1 MIFSANISKA
11 LCLAAMGISLMMPA
25 PVAAATP
32 AMAVETQ
39 AVNAQG
45 AASPS
50 SLTRML
56 SIVFLPSWS
65 ASRVS

>member
-45 AASPS
+45 GI
-50 SLTRML
+50 T
-56 SIVFLPSWS
+56 VFSNKD
-65 ASRVS
+65 AQ

>member
-25 PVAAATP
+25 PVAAAPP

-39 AVNAQG
+39 AVNAQ